1 MENNQPVEQLTKRER
16 KELCYQARFE
26 EKQSAAR
33 QRNINR
39 VAKIALAVIV
49 IGGSIGIFVWYLA
62 SRPPVPE
69 GEIISRAG
77 IHWHPEVAIFAKGGK
92 QTIPANI
99 GIGAIHQPM
108 HTHDSSGVIHLEFQ
122 GLVRQD
128 DVKLGRLFEI
138 WGKDFMEFGSS
149 VSMTVNGEENT
160 ELQNYRMKDGDKIEL
175 KYE

>member
-1 MENNQPVEQLTKRER
+1 MENNQPIEQLTKKER
-16 KELCYQARFE
+16 KELRYQERN
-26 EKQSAAR
+26 EKRQSVAK
-33 QRNINR
+33 QRSIKR
-39 VAKIALAVIV
+39 MAKIALAVIV
-49 IGGSIGIFVWYLA
+49 IGGSIGAFIWYLA

-77 IHWHPEVAIFAKGGK
+77 IHWHSEITIFAKGEK

-99 GIGAIHQPM
+99 GIDAMHHPV

-149 VSMTVNGEENT
+149 VGMTVNREESS

-175 KYE
+175 KYQ

>member
-1 MENNQPVEQLTKRER
+1 MLLRALN
-16 KELCYQARFE
+16 A
-26 EKQSAAR
+26 
-33 QRNINR
+33 
-39 VAKIALAVIV
+39 IAPS
-49 IGGSIGIFVWYLA
+49 SILECEFY
-62 SRPPVPE
+62 
-69 GEIISRAG
+69 IS
-77 IHWHPEVAIFAKGGK
+77 
-92 QTIPANI
+92 TNI
-99 GIGAIHQPM
+99 GIDAIHQPM

-149 VSMTVNGEENT
+149 VSMTVNGEEST